1 MSDKKYIPRLKENYL
16 KEVVPYMM
24 KEFKYS
30 NPLQVPKVKTI
41 VINMG
46 VGEAQDDKKILDEAC
61 KHLSI
66 ISGQKPVI
74 TKAKISVAGFK
85 LRKGKPI
92 GCKVTLRKARMYE
105 FMDRLITFVLPR
117 IRDFRGVKPNSFDG
131 RGNYSMGIEEQRV
144 FPEIENEQVTNVLG
158 MDICFVTT
166 ARTDKEARELLK
178 AFGMPFRKQ

>member
-1 MSDKKYIPRLKENYL
+1 MPEEKYIPRLKEKYL

-24 KEFKYS
+24 KKFEYS
-30 NPLQVPKVKTI
+30 NTLRVPKVKTI

-46 VGEAQDDKKILDEAC
+46 VGEAKDDKKILDEAC

-74 TKAKISVAGFK
+74 IKAKISVAGFK

-92 GCKVTLRKARMYE
+92 GCKVTLRKDYMYE
-105 FMDRLITFVLPR
+105 FLDRLIAFVLPR

-131 RGNYSMGIEEQRV
+131 RGNYSMGIVEQLV
-144 FPEIENEQVTNVLG
+144 FPEMENEQVSTVLG

-166 ARTDKEARELLK
+166 AKTDEEGRELLK